1 MIEKKLNA
9 FNNLKLNQ
17 KEYNENSK
25 KMQQDFDNKY
35 IELTKYIDA
44 NIKKIDKEKI
54 VNTLDQLEKSFNNS
68 NNLLLNNDKNIS
80 KITKDI
86 E

>member
-1 MIEKKLNA
+1 
-9 FNNLKLNQ
+9 
-17 KEYNENSK
+17 
-25 KMQQDFDNKY
+25 MQQDFDNKY